1 MKKKFDLKS
10 MLPVLIPLLTA
21 VVVVSTLAISGNI
34 AKQRDES
41 SPTATQTQTQAEV
54 TEVPKAQDAKVSIV
68 AVGDNL
74 IHNTC
79 IAAGEKDD
87 GTRDY
92 TSFYEDISKYIK
104 GADIAV
110 INQETILGGSSFEY
124 SGYPEFNT
132 PWEVGE
138 AAIDAGFD
146 LFTCAT
152 NHALD
157 RRSAGIEKEVE
168 FFSKHPEVVHVGTYT
183 SQEDYDSIT
192 YYEKNG
198 INFAILNWT
207 YGTNGIPIP
216 SDKPY
221 VVSMLKEDKVRRDI
235 TEARKNADVVI
246 AFPHWGTENSHS
258 VDEQQK
264 KYVKIFSEL
273 GVDIVIGTH
282 PHVLQEV
289 EWVENEKTGKK
300 MLVYY
305 SIGNFISHQTNLNQM
320 CGGMAEITVERKAGE
335 IQITNAKLAPTIDYY
350 RRAGNKYKFSVY
362 KLCDYTDELAASQ
375 AQDGATVK
383 YFTNLSKQIISEE
396 FLDLN

>member
-21 VVVVSTLAISGNI
+21 VVVVSTLAISGNV
-34 AKQRDES
+34 AKHRDES
-41 SPTATQTQTQAEV
+41 SPTATQTQTQTEV
-54 TEVPKAQDAKVSIV
+54 TEAPKVQDARVSIV

-110 INQETILGGSSFEY
+110 INQETILGGDSFEF

-146 LFTCAT
+146 IFTCAT

-221 VVSMLKEDKVRRDI
+221 VVSILKEDKVRKDI

-258 VDEQQK
+258 VDEQQR

-282 PHVLQEV
+282 PHVLQDV

-350 RRAGNKYKFSVY
+350 RRAGNKYKFSVF
-362 KLCDYTDELAASQ
+362 KLSDYTDELATSQ
-375 AQDGATVK
+375 SQDGATVK